1 MTSILS
7 NGQGFLIITLD
18 LIVQQCLVNIK
29 DWSKA
34 NIHYKNVINVYK
46 CARNACM
53 LIVGKQPTSRVW
65 MSLYMSFNDQG
76 LITLPKPPYVNTY
89 FNI

>member
-7 NGQGFLIITLD
+7 NGQGLLIIT
-18 LIVQQCLVNIK
+18 LIVQQCLVNIT

-46 CARNACM
+46 CAGNACM

-65 MSLYMSFNDQG
+65 MSLYTPFNDQG
-76 LITLPKPPYVNTY
+76 LITLPKPALCKHLL
-89 FNI
+89 